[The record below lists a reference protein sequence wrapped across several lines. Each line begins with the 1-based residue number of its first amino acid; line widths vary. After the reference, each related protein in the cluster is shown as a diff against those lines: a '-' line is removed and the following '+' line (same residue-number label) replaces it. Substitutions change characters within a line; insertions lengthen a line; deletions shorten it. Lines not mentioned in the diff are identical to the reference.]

1 MSSDFQFAV
10 LGSGSKGNAIL
21 IKAGD
26 DTVLLDPG
34 LSTKQLELR
43 MRAVDCE
50 PSDIKH
56 ICITHEHSDHVQG
69 LKVFGKRYP
78 SKIYLTHN
86 NYRWCL
92 SKHEETY
99 RAAGFASK
107 FCIIEPKQTFT
118 VGELK
123 ITAFRVNHDAVE
135 PVVYRFDYQG
145 KSFGVLTDL
154 GQFSPELL
162 TAFARVDAL
171 ILETNYDDDLL
182 ASDIKRPFALKQR
195 IASQY
200 GHLSNSEAAEVLAEL
215 IKHNQGRLENIILG
229 HLSADCNT
237 PELARAA
244 ISPVLQKASQTIR
257 CQVAG
262 PTDPIDWVV
271 I

>member
-1 MSSDFQFAV
+1 MGSDFQFSV

-21 IKAGD
+21 IKAGN

-78 SKIYLTHN
+78 SKIYITHN

-92 SKHEETY
+92 SKNEEVY
-99 RAAGFASK
+99 KAAGFQSK
-107 FCIIEPKQTFT
+107 FCIIEPKQTFK

-135 PVVYRFDYQG
+135 PVVYRFDYKG

-154 GQFSPELL
+154 GEFSSELL
-162 TAFARVDAL
+162 TAFAQVDAL

-182 ASDIKRPFALKQR
+182 TSDTKRPFALKQR
-195 IASQY
+195 IASAY
-200 GHLSNSEAAEVLAEL
+200 GHLSNSEAAKVLSTI
-215 IKHNQGRLENIILG
+215 IKHNQGRLENLILA
-229 HLSADCNT
+229 HLSSDCNT
-237 PELARAA
+237 PDLAREAVSH
-244 ISPVLQKASQTIR
+244 ILQKAPQEIK
-257 CQVAG
+257 CQVAS
-262 PTDPIDWVV
+262 PITPIDWINV
-271 I
+271 

>member
-1 MSSDFQFAV
+1 MSSDFRFCV

-21 IKAGD
+21 IQAGQ
-26 DTVLLDPG
+26 DTILLDPG
-34 LSTKQLELR
+34 LSTKQLEFR

-78 SKIYLTHN
+78 SKIYITHN

-92 SKHEETY
+92 SKHEEAY
-99 RAAGFASK
+99 KAAGFASK

-135 PVVYRFDYQG
+135 PVVYRFDYRG

-154 GQFSPELL
+154 GEFSKELL
-162 TAFARVDAL
+162 DAFAHVDAL

-182 ASDIKRPFALKQR
+182 TSDIKRPFALKQR
-195 IASQY
+195 IASPY
-200 GHLSNSEAAEVLAEL
+200 GHLSNSEAAQVLST
-215 IKHNQGRLENIILG
+215 IIQNNQGRLENLILG
-229 HLSADCNT
+229 HLSSDCNT
-237 PELARAA
+237 PELAREA
-244 ISPVLQKASQTIR
+244 ISHVLQKSPQKIH

-262 PTDPIDWVV
+262 PTEPIDWINV
-271 I
+271 